1 MEEMT
6 MRKTD
11 GPGTLSRRTLLG
23 AAAPALALGARP
35 AASQAAWPT
44 RPIRWILGFAPGGA
58 GDITARLL
66 APRLQDALGQPV
78 LIENRPSAGG
88 IVAAEAVARS
98 EPDGH
103 TLLLVTS
110 TSPTAVAFYKQLP
123 FDTERDFAPAGMIST
138 FGHALL
144 VAPNSPWRSLAEVIA
159 AAKARPGSVNLGSIA
174 VGTAQHLSAERFR
187 VMADIRTETITY
199 RSTPDLVNA
208 VAAGDVHLAFETL
221 PPVIGQIG
229 AGGRVKALAISSAA
243 RFPGLPEI
251 PTAIEGG
258 LPGYVAESWNGIQ
271 APARTPRPVIERV
284 NRELN
289 RLLGQP
295 DIRDRLLGLGLV
307 PQPGTPEALQDRLV
321 QEIATYRRVMEDAR
335 IERQ

>member
-1 MEEMT
+1 MT
-6 MRKTD
+6 VTTRA
-11 GPGTLSRRTLLG
+11 PASRRRALAAGLML
-23 AAAPALALGARP
+23 AAAPRM
-35 AASQAAWPT
+35 ASAQPAWPT

-66 APRLQDALGQPV
+66 APRLHEALGQPV

-110 TSPTAVAFYKQLP
+110 TSPTAAAFYRQLP
-123 FDTERDFAPAGMIST
+123 FDTERDFAPVGMISS

-144 VAPNSPWRSLAEVIA
+144 VAPNAPWRNLGEVIA
-159 AAKARPGSVNLGSIA
+159 AARARPGAINLGSIA
-174 VGTAQHLSAERFR
+174 VGTAQHLSAERLR
-187 VMADIRTETITY
+187 SLAGIRAELVTY

-208 VAAGDVHLAFETL
+208 VASGDVHLAVETL

-229 AGGRVKALAISSAA
+229 AGGRVKALAISSAT
-243 RFPGLPEI
+243 RFPGLPET
-251 PTAIEGG
+251 PTAVESG

-271 APARTPRPVIERV
+271 APARTPRHAVERL
-284 NRELN
+284 NGELN
-289 RLLGQP
+289 RIIAAP
-295 DIRDRLLGLGLV
+295 DIRERLLALGLV
-307 PQPGTPEALQDRLV
+307 PQPGTPEALQERLV
-321 QEIATYRRVMEDAR
+321 AEIATYRRVMEEAG

>member
-1 MEEMT
+1 MT
-6 MRKTD
+6 MPS
-11 GPGTLSRRTLLG
+11 GVRRRALIASLP
-23 AAAPALALGARP
+23 AAALLARP
-35 AASQAAWPT
+35 ALSQGTWPT

-98 EPDGH
+98 EADGH

-110 TSPTAVAFYKQLP
+110 TSPTAAAFYKSLP
-123 FDTERDFAPAGMIST
+123 FDTERDFAPVGMIST

-144 VAPNSPWRSLAEVIA
+144 VAPNAPWRNLTEMIA
-159 AAKARPGSVNLGSIA
+159 AAKARPGSINLGSIA
-174 VGTAQHLSAERFR
+174 VGTAQHLSAELFR
-187 VMADIRTETITY
+187 VMAGIQTETVTY

-229 AGGRVKALAISSAA
+229 AGGRVKALAISSAQ
-243 RFPGLPEI
+243 RFPGLPET
-251 PTAIEGG
+251 PTAIESG
-258 LPGYVAESWNGIQ
+258 LAGYVAESWNGIQ
-271 APARTPRPVIERV
+271 APARTPRAVVERL
-284 NRELN
+284 NGALN
-289 RLLGQP
+289 RILAMP
-295 DIRDRLLGLGLV
+295 DIRERLLGLGLV
-307 PQPGTPEALQDRLV
+307 PNPGSPESLQERLV
-321 QEIATYRRVMEDAR
+321 SEIATYRRVIDTVG

>member
-1 MEEMT
+1 MPHVT
-6 MRKTD
+6 
-11 GPGTLSRRTLLG
+11 RRALLAAAG
-23 AAAPALALGARP
+23 AAAIARP
-35 AASQAAWPT
+35 GLAQPAWPT

-66 APRLQDALGQPV
+66 GPRLQEALGQPV

-88 IVAAEAVARS
+88 IVAAEAVARA

-110 TSPTAVAFYKQLP
+110 TSPTAAAFYRTLP
-123 FDTERDFAPAGMIST
+123 FDTERDFAPVGMIST

-144 VAPNSPWRSLAEVIA
+144 VAPNAPWRDLAALIA
-159 AAKARPGSVNLGSIA
+159 AAKARPGTINLGSIA

-187 VMADIRTETITY
+187 VVAGIRTETVTY

-229 AGGRVKALAISSAA
+229 PGGRVKALAISSAA
-243 RFPGLPEI
+243 RFPTLPEI
-251 PTAIEGG
+251 PTAIEAG

-271 APARTPRPVIERV
+271 APARMPRPAIERL

-289 RLLGQP
+289 RILAQP
-295 DIRDRLLGLGLV
+295 DIRERLLALGLV
-307 PQPGTPEALQDRLV
+307 PQPGTPEALQERLV
-321 QEIATYRRVMEDAR
+321 AEIAVYRRVIEEAG

>member
-1 MEEMT
+1 MALV
-6 MRKTD
+6 
-11 GPGTLSRRTLLG
+11 TLLPRRAALLG
-23 AAAPALALGARP
+23 AAGLATPAIAQAP
-35 AASQAAWPT
+35 WPS

-66 APRLQDALGQPV
+66 APRLQEALGQPV

-110 TSPTAVAFYKQLP
+110 TSPVAAAFYRSLP
-123 FDTERDFAPAGMIST
+123 FDTERDFAPVGMISS

-144 VAPNSPWRSLAEVIA
+144 VAPTVPWPNLAAFIA
-159 AAKARPGSVNLGSIA
+159 AAKARPGTLNLGSIA
-174 VGTAQHLSAERFR
+174 VGTAQHLATERFR
-187 VMADIRTETITY
+187 AMAEIRAEIITY
-199 RSTPDLVNA
+199 RATPDLVNA
-208 VAAGDVHLAFETL
+208 VATGDVHMAFETL
-221 PPVIGQIG
+221 PPVIGLV
-229 AGGRVKALAISSAA
+229 APGGRVKALAISSAA
-243 RFPGLPEI
+243 RFPALPDV
-251 PTAIEGG
+251 PTAAESG

-271 APARTPRPVIERV
+271 APSRTPAAVVERL

-289 RLLGQP
+289 RLIALP

-307 PQPGTPEALQDRLV
+307 PQPGTPGALQDRLV
-321 QEIATYRRVMEDAR
+321 SEIALFRRVIDAAG